1 MTRTTFLLSAAIL
14 AVAATSGTTGP
25 AAAFDEGMRMAQAAE
40 PQGDQR
46 RQPGQ
51 RPGQP
56 QQGQQGRP
64 QAPNAAQQHQG
75 APGAVGATPPPGQHA
90 PAAAAP
96 PAQHIPPAAAAPPVQ
111 HAPPAAAIPPAQ
123 HTPPAAALPQHAPPA
138 AAVTPGQ
145 RTPPAAAV
153 QPAAPTPPAAAAPA
167 RQVPAVAQPVRP
179 GTPPAP
185 PAAAA
190 VAPNVP
196 AAVQQ
201 PARPGVPPAAAV
213 APAAP
218 VPGAGRPGQQANT
231 PPAQP
236 PAAALAPVPGAGRP
250 GQQQANTPPA
260 PSPAAAAALAPPPP
274 VTRPVDP
281 KAMPQHLEQLRTQ
294 RQEVVEGNRTVIRES
309 DRVIIREGG
318 RDMIRHDEAARFA
331 FNARE
336 VNVERR
342 GDITAT
348 VALRPDG
355 SRIVT
360 EVDVNGRLLRRIRRD
375 VAGREV
381 IIIDNTVVVG
391 GPAVVVGGP
400 VLAVGAPAVAVG
412 VGVAGLAIGG
422 PGFFVDIAPPVVR
435 IAPELY
441 VRETVRATPDQIFLT
456 LAAPP
461 VEPIGRRY
469 SLDEIRYNEPLRA
482 RMPRIDID
490 TVNFET
496 ASWEISP
503 DQAALLGGVAQGIRR
518 AVERNPAE
526 VFLIE
531 GHTDAVGNDVD
542 NLSLSD
548 RRAEAVAVLLTNQF
562 GVPPE
567 NLTSQGYGKQFL
579 KIPSPGPERVNR
591 RVAVRRITPLLTA
604 QNQN

>member
-1 MTRTTFLLSAAIL
+1 
-14 AVAATSGTTGP
+14 V
-25 AAAFDEGMRMAQAAE
+25 
-40 PQGDQR
+40 
-46 RQPGQ
+46 
-51 RPGQP
+51 
-56 QQGQQGRP
+56 
-64 QAPNAAQQHQG
+64 APN
-75 APGAVGATPPPGQHA
+75 A
-90 PAAAAP
+90 PAAA
-96 PAQHIPPAAAAPPVQ
+96 
-111 HAPPAAAIPPAQ
+111 
-123 HTPPAAALPQHAPPA
+123 
-138 AAVTPGQ
+138 
-145 RTPPAAAV
+145 
-153 QPAAPTPPAAAAPA
+153 
-167 RQVPAVAQPVRP
+167 
-179 GTPPAP
+179 
-185 PAAAA
+185 
-190 VAPNVP
+190 
-196 AAVQQ
+196 QQ
-201 PARPGVPPAAAV
+201 PARPGVPPAAAI
-213 APAAP
+213 APAP
-218 VPGAGRPGQQANT
+218 SPLPGA
-231 PPAQP
+231 
-236 PAAALAPVPGAGRP
+236 VRP

-260 PSPAAAAALAPPPP
+260 PPPAAAVAPAAAPVPGAVRPGPQQAVTPGASPPAAAAALAPPPP

-309 DRVIIREGG
+309 DRTIIREGG
-318 RDMIRHDEAARFA
+318 RDIIRHDEAARFA

-342 GDITAT
+342 GNITAT

-391 GPAVVVGGP
+391 GPTVIAGGP
-400 VLAVGAPAVAVG
+400 VLAVGAVGVG

-441 VRETVRATPDQIFLT
+441 IRETVRATPDQIYLT

-461 VEPIGRRY
+461 IEPIARRY
-469 SLDEIRYNEPLRA
+469 SLDEIRFNEPLRA

-503 DQAALLGGVAQGIRR
+503 DQVDRLAGVAQGIRR

-548 RRAEAVAVLLTNQF
+548 RRAESVAVLLTNQF
-562 GVPPE
+562 GVPAE
-567 NLTSQGYGKQFL
+567 NLTSQGYGRQFL
-579 KIPSPGPERVNR
+579 KIPTPAPERANR

-604 QNQN
+604 QN